1 MKHDRFGAFS
11 EKVAW
16 YLGTPAFLIQMTA
29 FIVIWIVL
37 NTVPGIPHWDPY
49 PFIALTLMLSMQAS
63 YAAPFI
69 LLADKRQ
76 VAREAAKEQQDD
88 KVMAELVEINR
99 KLEDHFN
106 L

>member
-1 MKHDRFGAFS
+1 MKQDRFGAFS

-16 YLGTPAFLIQMTA
+16 FLGTPAFLIWMTV
-29 FIVIWIVL
+29 FIAAWIVL
-37 NTVPGIPHWDPY
+37 NTVPFVPHWDEY

-69 LLADKRQ
+69 LLSDRRQ
-76 VAREAAKEQQDD
+76 IARENAKEQQDD
-88 KVMAELVEINR
+88 KIMNEIAEINR